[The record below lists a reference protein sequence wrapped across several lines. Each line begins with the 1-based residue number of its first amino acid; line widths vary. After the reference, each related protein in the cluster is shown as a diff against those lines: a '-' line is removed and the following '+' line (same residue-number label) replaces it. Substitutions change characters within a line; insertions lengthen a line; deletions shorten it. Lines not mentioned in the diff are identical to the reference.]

1 VVSGR
6 TDRTLRVAS
15 GYRRLLVPLD
25 DRPESFDALDI
36 ACRLAADDGASI
48 TALSILEVPPLLPI
62 DAHMDDTEQAAHR
75 LLERAG
81 ATGDS
86 YGVKVAT
93 KLVRARDLADA
104 VVDRAALDR
113 AEVIVIGAPRTT
125 LRRSPAYAATDS
137 VREVI
142 RRAPCRVMV
151 VSPRSRQ
158 AA

>member
-1 VVSGR
+1 VGTT
-6 TDRTLRVAS
+6 TDRKLGVAR

-48 TALSILEVPPLLPI
+48 TALRVLEVPPLLPI
-62 DAHMDDTEQAAHR
+62 DAHMEDAERAARR

-86 YGVKVAT
+86 YGVRVAAE
-93 KLVRARDLADA
+93 LVRARDTPSA
-104 VVDRAALDR
+104 VVDRATSDG

-125 LRRSPAYAATDS
+125 LQRSPAHAASES

-151 VSPRSRQ
+151 ISPRSRR

>member
-1 VVSGR
+1 MGTTTNR
-6 TDRTLRVAS
+6 KLEVAR

-36 ACRLAADDGASI
+36 ACRLAADDHASI
-48 TALSILEVPPLLPI
+48 TALRVLEVPPLLPI
-62 DAHMDDTEQAAHR
+62 DTHLEDAERAARR

-93 KLVRARDLADA
+93 ELVRARDAASA
-104 VVDRAALDR
+104 VVERARSDGS
-113 AEVIVIGAPRTT
+113 EVIVIGAPRVT
-125 LRRSPAYAATDS
+125 LQRSTAHAASES
-137 VREVI
+137 VRELI
-142 RRAPCRVMV
+142 RRAPCRVMLI
-151 VSPRSRQ
+151 SPRSLQ

>member
-1 VVSGR
+1 MGAR
-6 TDRTLRVAS
+6 TNPKLGVAR

-25 DRPESFDALDI
+25 DRAESFDALDI
-36 ACRLAADDGASI
+36 ACRLAADDGAAI
-48 TALSILEVPPLLPI
+48 TALSVLEVPPLLPMDTHLA
-62 DAHMDDTEQAAHR
+62 DAEQAARR

-93 KLVRARDLADA
+93 ELVRARDAANA
-104 VVDRAALDR
+104 VVERATADGT
-113 AEVIVIGAPRTT
+113 EVIVIGAPRMT
-125 LRRSPAYAATDS
+125 LQRSPAHAASES

-151 VSPRSRQ
+151 ISPRSRQ

>member
-1 VVSGR
+1 MGTTTRRKLEVTR
-6 TDRTLRVAS
+6 

-25 DRPESFDALDI
+25 ERPESFDALDI

-48 TALSILEVPPLLPI
+48 TALTVLEVPPLLPI
-62 DAHMDDTEQAAHR
+62 DTHSEDAERAARR

-93 KLVRARDLADA
+93 ELVRARDAASA
-104 VVDRAALDR
+104 VVERATSDG
-113 AEVIVIGAPRTT
+113 AEVIVIGAPRMT
-125 LRRSPAYAATDS
+125 LQRSTAHAPSET
-137 VREVI
+137 VRELI

-151 VSPRSRQ
+151 ISPRSRQ

>member
-1 VVSGR
+1 MGAR
-6 TDRTLRVAS
+6 TQSKRGAAR

-48 TALSILEVPPLLPI
+48 TALSVLEVPPLLPI
-62 DAHMDDTEQAAHR
+62 DTHMEDAERAANR

-86 YGVKVAT
+86 YGVRVAT
-93 KLVRARDLADA
+93 ELVRARDAASA
-104 VVDRAALDR
+104 VVERAKSDG
-113 AEVIVIGAPRTT
+113 AEVIVIGAPRMT
-125 LRRSPAYAATDS
+125 LQRSPAYGAS
-137 VREVI
+137 ESLREVI
-142 RRAPCRVMV
+142 RRAACRVMV
-151 VSPRSRQ
+151 ISPRPRH

>member
-1 VVSGR
+1 MGKTS
-6 TDRTLRVAS
+6 DRKLWVAH
-15 GYRRLLVPLD
+15 GYRRLLVPLE

-48 TALSILEVPPLLPI
+48 TALSVLEVPPLLPI
-62 DAHMDDTEQAAHR
+62 DTHMEDAERAARR

-93 KLVRARDLADA
+93 ELVRARDAASA
-104 VVDRAALDR
+104 VVERATSDRT
-113 AEVIVIGAPRTT
+113 EVIVIGAPRLT
-125 LRRSPAYAATDS
+125 LQRSPAHAAS
-137 VREVI
+137 EWVREVI

-151 VSPRSRQ
+151 ISPRVRE

>member
-1 VVSGR
+1 METKLGVSR
-6 TDRTLRVAS
+6 

-48 TALSILEVPPLLPI
+48 TALSVLEVPPLLPI
-62 DAHMDDTEQAAHR
+62 DTHLEDAERAVRR

-93 KLVRARDLADA
+93 ELVRARDAASA
-104 VVDRAALDR
+104 VVERAKSDH

-125 LRRSPAYAATDS
+125 LQRSPKFAASES

-151 VSPRSRQ
+151 ISPRSRQ

>member
-1 VVSGR
+1 VSTTER
-6 TDRTLRVAS
+6 TPRVAR

-25 DRPESFDALDI
+25 DRPESIDALDI
-36 ACRLAADDGASI
+36 ACRLAADDHASI
-48 TALSILEVPPLLPI
+48 TALCVLEVPPLLPL
-62 DAHMDDTEQAAHR
+62 DAHMEDDEEAARR

-93 KLVRARDLADA
+93 ELVRARDGASA
-104 VVDRAALDR
+104 VVERATRDGT
-113 AEVIVIGAPRTT
+113 EVIVIGAPRTT
-125 LRRSPAYAATDS
+125 LKRSPAHATPES
-137 VREVI
+137 VAEVI

-151 VSPRSRQ
+151 ISPRSRQ